1 MGSRRPLDNDPA
13 KMTWSGRVISIQ
25 PRIHLTRS
33 FDQRTHSYQ
42 GYILEIQGTVG
53 VDERTF
59 TVAIGKGA
67 HDRQQF
73 RVGDLIGGTSEPVRD
88 SRTEVA
94 EYYKTIGL
102 KVEEH
107 ATGSG
112 NSSPPWHG
120 VPSPLE
126 VYRERGHRRLHPRT
140 YETKCSTCI
149 WGCHMRVEIIVD
161 HWNPAKKNYRFETF
175 CYGPKSCGFYK
186 AGPTRKV
193 PGRHGMTWEEEN
205 WVDDDA
211 VSHRGMDE

>member
-1 MGSRRPLDNDPA
+1 MGSRRPLDKDPS

-33 FDQRTHSYQ
+33 FDQRTHSYH
-42 GYILEIQGTVG
+42 GYILEIRGRVG
-53 VDERTF
+53 ESERTF

-73 RVGDLIGGTSEPVRD
+73 RVGDLIAGTSEPVRD
-88 SRTEVA
+88 SRTEVT

-107 ATGSG
+107 ETGSG
-112 NSSPPWHG
+112 NSPPPWHG

-126 VYRERGHRRLHPRT
+126 VYRERGHRRLDPRT

-149 WGCHMRVEIIVD
+149 WGCLMPVEIIVD
-161 HWNPAKKNYRFETF
+161 HWNPAKRNYRFETF

>member
-53 VDERTF
+53 VDEQTF

-107 ATGSG
+107 ATRFRKLVSSMARCAFSIGSVSREGSSKVASAYLRDEMQHLHLGVSHESG
-112 NSSPPWHG
+112 N
-120 VPSPLE
+120 
-126 VYRERGHRRLHPRT
+126 YR
-140 YETKCSTCI
+140 
-149 WGCHMRVEIIVD
+149 
-161 HWNPAKKNYRFETF
+161 
-175 CYGPKSCGFYK
+175 
-186 AGPTRKV
+186 
-193 PGRHGMTWEEEN
+193 
-205 WVDDDA
+205 
-211 VSHRGMDE
+211 